1 MPVNTVR
8 APGAGFKL
16 RLPRLGLIG
25 QVLLLPAAIVL
36 VAAVSGTAALRLRDL
51 HASTTEEVRRSLD
64 LNLAVLSD
72 HTPRSRHALRPG
84 RGAARRRA
92 RPGFRA
98 ARRLKP

>member
-1 MPVNTVR
+1 MSVNTVR

-25 QVLLLPAAIVL
+25 QVLLPAAIVL

-51 HASTTEEVRRSLD
+51 HASTTEEVQRSLD

-72 HTPRSRHALRPG
+72 HAPRSRHALRPG

-92 RPGFRA
+92 RPGCRA